1 MTDMQPAPPPAYQAK
16 GPSGPR
22 ASFGRRLIAVIV
34 DDILVGVVYGIL
46 YAVIGRG
53 GAYGLGLLVSVAYFT
68 FFEGSASGQTVG
80 KRIFDI
86 RVVDFSSGGSIGYGR
101 ALLRQVGRILSG
113 IACLL
118 GYLWMLWDK
127 EKQTWH
133 DKIANTVVVPV
144 EYYPVSSWP

>member
-1 MTDMQPAPPPAYQAK
+1 MTEMQPTPPPAYQPK

-22 ASFGRRLIAVIV
+22 ASFGRRLIAIIV
-34 DDILVGVVYGIL
+34 DDILVGIVYGIL

-86 RVVDFSSGGSIGYGR
+86 RVIDYASGGSIGYGR
-101 ALLRQVGRILSG
+101 ALLRQVGRIVSG
-113 IACLL
+113 LACLL

-144 EYYPVSSWP
+144 AYYPVSSWP